1 LAVTLYPNFHLK
13 YNYSMIKYF
22 LLVTFLLF
30 SYTIFAQ
37 DLSGSSQKALSRGKY
52 YMDLGNYQDALEEFL
67 TIGPSINS
75 DLNFNIGVTYI
86 HLRKPDLAITYLMQA
101 KLYKTEIVEVDF
113 HLGQAYHLKHDFT
126 KALEFFNT
134 YKSNLREGHR
144 SKLAEVET
152 FITYCNNGLKLAL
165 NPVEVEIEN
174 LGKPLNSSYPEY
186 NPVLSVDESFIA
198 FTSRKPDSKGKKLD
212 PSDLMYYEDIYI
224 SSKDSTGKWSTPTGI
239 GNKIN
244 TDYHDACIG
253 LSADGQQMIIY
264 SSNSGGG
271 DIFISTLDGTEWT
284 TPKDPGNH
292 INSKFWESSATISSD
307 HKVIFFSSNRPG
319 GSGGT
324 DIYYSRQDS
333 NGVFGPPLRLG
344 PQVNTPGDEIAPFIH
359 ADGQTLYFSS
369 KSHLSM
375 GGFDILSVN
384 IDLETG
390 ELLSSAEN
398 IGIPINTADDDFNFV
413 WSADNSRAYFS
424 SIRENGLGDKDVY
437 KLERKVTLSP
447 LVVWSG
453 IVHDC
458 LTDVPVTAKITV
470 SDNESKRTIGVYT
483 PNKST
488 GKYTIIL
495 PAGKNYNIAVEAPF
509 YAFYSKNINIPNLDS
524 YQEIEEKICLEPII
538 KGTTINLRNV
548 FFDFN
553 KAILRSESELELE
566 RLIRFMQEYPKIS
579 VEISGHTDSEGED
592 SYNMKLSL
600 KRAEAVYDYLVRKGI
615 SKDRLIPKGYGETQP
630 IDSNTTEVGR
640 QINRRTAVTIIK

>member
-1 LAVTLYPNFHLK
+1 
-13 YNYSMIKYF
+13 MIKHFF
-22 LLVTFLLF
+22 LLTFALY
-30 SYTIFAQ
+30 SYAIHAQ
-37 DLSGSSQKALSRGKY
+37 DLSGSAQKSMQRGIGF
-52 YMDLGNYQDALEEFL
+52 MELGSYQDALDEFM
-67 TIGPSINS
+67 TIGPSINT
-75 DLNFNIGVTYI
+75 DLNYNIGVTYI
-86 HLRKPDLAITYLMQA
+86 HLRNPDQAISYLQQA
-101 KLYKTEIVEVDF
+101 KVYKSDIQEIDF
-113 HLGQAYHLKHDFT
+113 YLGQAFHLKHDFT
-126 KALEFFNT
+126 KALDFFYA
-134 YKSNLREGHR
+134 YKKSLREGQR
-144 SKLAEVET
+144 VKLAEVET
-152 FITYCNNGLKLAL
+152 YITYCLNGLKLAK
-165 NPVEVEIEN
+165 NPVEVEIHN
-174 LGKPLNSSYPEY
+174 LDKPLNSSFPEY
-186 NPVLSVDESFIA
+186 NPVISVDESFIA
-198 FTSRKPDSKGKKLD
+198 FTSRKPDSRGKKLD

-224 SSKDSTGKWSTPTGI
+224 SNKDSNGKWSVPQSI

-284 TPKDPGNH
+284 TPKDPGSY

-307 HKVIFFSSNRPG
+307 NKVIFFSSNRPG
-319 GSGGT
+319 GAGGT
-324 DIYYSRQDS
+324 DIYYSRKDS
-333 NGVFGPPLRLG
+333 NDVFGKPKRLG

-375 GGFDILSVN
+375 GGFDILSVK

-390 ELLSSAEN
+390 ELHSSAEN

-413 WSADNSRAYFS
+413 WSADNTRAYFS

-437 KLERKVTLSP
+437 KLERNVALSP

-453 IVHDC
+453 FVHDC

-470 SDNESKRTIGVYT
+470 SDNESKQTIGVYT
-483 PNKST
+483 PNKSS

-495 PAGKNYNIAVEAPF
+495 PAGKNYNIVVEAPF
-509 YAFYSKNINIPNLDS
+509 YAFFSKNINIPTLDS

-566 RLIRFMQEYPKIS
+566 RLIRFMQEYPNIS
-579 VEISGHTDSEGED
+579 VEISGHTDSEGD
-592 SYNMKLSL
+592 NNYNMKLSL
-600 KRAEAVYDYLVRKGI
+600 KRAEAVNDYLVRKGI
-615 SKDRLIPKGYGETQP
+615 SKDRLISEGYGETQP
-630 IDSNTTEVGR
+630 IASNETEEGR